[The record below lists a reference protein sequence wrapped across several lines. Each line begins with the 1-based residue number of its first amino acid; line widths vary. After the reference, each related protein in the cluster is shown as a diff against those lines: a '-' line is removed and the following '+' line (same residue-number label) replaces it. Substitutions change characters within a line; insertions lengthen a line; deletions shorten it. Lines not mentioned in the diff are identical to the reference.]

1 MICWV
6 VGLIAF
12 CVNFKAASAEDITTT
27 TVVDSEKGGDYDCT
41 QISKYTGDTGWINA
55 EHEPTMYFYDSGVS
69 SDWYEG
75 QPIKYRIHYNKLY
88 KNHDACLAD
97 FGWGDFSS
105 VDCGESVFFER
116 DESAESVGELMYTW
130 TCDIVSP
137 GAGVGFQMELEFGFW
152 ELATSQWWFDESP
165 LEQTERLQEV
175 MQTVAEY
182 HLWNVQLMCEPYEDN
197 PPYLCSK
204 TEKKYTFSDSISLSY
219 ANAGFVFTI
228 VTSLLMYALYLI
240 GGQKYAD
247 NQMPADSGHASDR
260 DVEIEE
266 LSRGEEKSDEVSPAF
281 ASLKAE
287 IEDIKALLKSDQEKK
302 DHEKDADISASGREP
317 EPGLLCT
324 NF

>member
-1 MICWV
+1 
-6 VGLIAF
+6 
-12 CVNFKAASAEDITTT
+12 
-27 TVVDSEKGGDYDCT
+27 
-41 QISKYTGDTGWINA
+41 
-55 EHEPTMYFYDSGVS
+55 
-69 SDWYEG
+69 
-75 QPIKYRIHYNKLY
+75 
-88 KNHDACLAD
+88 
-97 FGWGDFSS
+97 
-105 VDCGESVFFER
+105 
-116 DESAESVGELMYTW
+116 
-130 TCDIVSP
+130 
-137 GAGVGFQMELEFGFW
+137 
-152 ELATSQWWFDESP
+152 
-165 LEQTERLQEV
+165 

-266 LSRGEEKSDEVSPAF
+266 LKKQAEEKSDEVK
-281 ASLKAE
+281 SLKAE
-287 IEDIKALLKSDQEKK
+287 IEDIKALLKPDQEKK

>member
-12 CVNFKAASAEDITTT
+12 CFNFKAVSSEDVTTT
-27 TVVDSEKGGDYDCT
+27 IVADSLKDGYECT
-41 QISKYTGDTGWINA
+41 QISKYTGNTGWINLGS
-55 EHEPTMYFYDSGVS
+55 EPVFSFYDSSVS
-69 SDWYEG
+69 SEWYAGEPVRYKIYYDK
-75 QPIKYRIHYNKLY
+75 QYR
-88 KNHDACLAD
+88 NHDACLAD
-97 FGWGDFSS
+97 FGWGDEPS
-105 VDCGESVFFER
+105 VDCGDSVIADK
-116 DESAESVGELMYTW
+116 DESMQSDGEITFTW

-137 GAGVGFQMELEFGFW
+137 GGLKMELEFLYLDLQTW
-152 ELATSQWWFDESP
+152 QSWFRDDS
-165 LEQTERLQEV
+165 LEQPARLQEI
-175 MQTVAEY
+175 MDSTAKY
-182 HLWNVQLMCEPYEDN
+182 HLWHVQSMCSPYDDN

-204 TEKKYTFSDSISLSY
+204 TEKKYTISDSISLSY

-266 LSRGEEKSDEVSPAF
+266 LKAEVNKLAAHQEKS
-281 ASLKAE
+281 KAE
-287 IEDIKALLKSDQEKK
+287 IEDIKALLKPDQ
-302 DHEKDADISASGREP
+302 EKDADISASGREP

>member
-6 VGLIAF
+6 VCLIAF
-12 CVNFKAASAEDITTT
+12 IFNFNAVRSEDITTT
-27 TVVDSEKGGDYDCT
+27 IVVDSPKGGYDCT
-41 QISKYTGDTGWINA
+41 QISKYTGNTGWINLNY
-55 EHEPTMYFYDSGVS
+55 EPVLSFYDSVVS
-69 SDWYEG
+69 TESYAGEAV
-75 QPIKYRIHYNKLY
+75 KYKIYYDKLY
-88 KNHDACLAD
+88 RNHDACLAD
-97 FGWGDFSS
+97 SGWGDEPS
-105 VDCGESVFFER
+105 VDCGDSVFVEK
-116 DESAESVGELMYTW
+116 DSSAESDGELSFTW

-137 GAGVGFQMELEFGFW
+137 PGLKMELEFLYLDLQTW
-152 ELATSQWWFDESP
+152 QSWFRDEP
-165 LEQTERLQEV
+165 MEQPARLQEV
-175 MQTVAEY
+175 MDSTAKY
-182 HLWNVQLMCEPYEDN
+182 HLWHVQSMCEPYDYN

-204 TEKKYTFSDSISLSY
+204 TEPKYTISDSISLSY

-228 VTSLLMYALYLI
+228 ITSLLMYALYLI